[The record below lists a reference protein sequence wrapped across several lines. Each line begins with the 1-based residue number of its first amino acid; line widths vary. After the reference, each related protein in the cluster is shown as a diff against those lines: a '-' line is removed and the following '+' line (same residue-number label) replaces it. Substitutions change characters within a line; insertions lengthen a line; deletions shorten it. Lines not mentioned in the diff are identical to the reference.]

1 MRRVRG
7 GSLKKEESLMTILLA
22 AALLPPI
29 ILMIWVYRLDKIEK
43 EPPRLIIKLL
53 IFGALTCIPAAIIE
67 SVAGELLTRVFPFG
81 YGTAYTFLYYF
92 LVVAWTEEGV
102 KHFALK
108 HGSWKNPAFNYR
120 FDAIVYA
127 AAAALGF
134 AAFEN
139 VMYVFQYGF
148 EVALLRAATA
158 IPGHCIFGIYMG
170 YYYGQAK
177 YCEQHGDL
185 AGRRQYQFL
194 SIFMPIMLHGFY
206 DFCATLEYDLMTIVF
221 LVYIVI
227 LDIFAFKSIRRF
239 AREDEHIPGTAE
251 EGDAGYGADPYR
263 DYRQGTYG
271 GYGDTTYTNW
281 QNQQND
287 NDWQNQQNGQWQQGS
302 GQNSDDDPLGIGP
315 LSH

>member
-1 MRRVRG
+1 
-7 GSLKKEESLMTILLA
+7 MTILLL

-29 ILMIWVYRLDKIEK
+29 VLMIWVYRLDKIES
-43 EPPRLIIKLL
+43 EPPRLILKLL
-53 IFGALTCIPAAIIE
+53 LFGALSCIPAAIIE
-67 SVAGELLTRVFPFG
+67 SIAGGVLERVISPYQFG
-81 YGTAYTFLYYF
+81 TLYQFLYYF

-134 AAFEN
+134 AACEN
-139 VMYVFQYGF
+139 VMYVVQYGIQ
-148 EVALLRAATA
+148 VAAMRAVTA

-177 YCEQHGDL
+177 HCQQTGDTSKQHM
-185 AGRRQYQFL
+185 YQFL
-194 SIFMPIMLHGFY
+194 SIFMPVLLHGFY
-206 DFCATLEYDLMTIVF
+206 DFCATLDYAMMTIIF

-227 LDIFAFKSIRRF
+227 LDIFAFRSIKRF

-251 EGDAGYGADPYR
+251 EGDPGYGNGDPYK
-263 DYRQGTYG
+263 DYRSGTYG
-271 GYGDTTYTNW
+271 GYGDTTFTGW
-281 QNQQND
+281 QNSQHD
-287 NDWQNQQNGQWQQGS
+287 GQQGGNLQDEDERVTVS
-302 GQNSDDDPLGIGP
+302 PAF
-315 LSH
+315 